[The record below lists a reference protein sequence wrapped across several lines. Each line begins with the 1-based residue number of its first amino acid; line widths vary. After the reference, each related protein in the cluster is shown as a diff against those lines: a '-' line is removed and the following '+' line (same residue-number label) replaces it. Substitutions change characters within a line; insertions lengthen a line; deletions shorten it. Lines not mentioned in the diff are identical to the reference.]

1 MAEEPQSPSG
11 DQGADAA
18 DSGYAQYLD
27 SVAPEIREQVE
38 PLFKEF
44 DGNVTKKFQE
54 HAEYRKGWA
63 PYEEAGIN
71 DVPPETLQELLAF
84 AQMASDPEQ
93 GDQFNEWLKSA
104 AEERGVFGGE
114 DDSDLLDDD
123 MDDSS
128 SKQIEERLIE
138 KVTELINPIN
148 ERFQQQDQEQTV
160 QAAEKEINETFEAI
174 TADNKLPEDARDAI
188 EALSYRYTDESGLSG
203 KEVIEKGFADYQ
215 KLIGQGEKSLFA
227 QKENQPQTPEGPGA
241 ASTSPESISSFSDPR
256 LKAQAME
263 RLRANNSA

>member
-11 DQGADAA
+11 DQGTDAA

-63 PYEEAGIN
+63 PYEEAGIK
-71 DVPPETLQELLAF
+71 DVPPETLQELLTF
-84 AQMASDPEQ
+84 AQMASDPNQ
-93 GDQFNEWLKSA
+93 GDQFNEWLKSV
-104 AEERGVFGGE
+104 AEERGVFGDNSE
-114 DDSDLLDDD
+114 DLELDDFE
-123 MDDSS
+123 DSS
-128 SKQIEERLIE
+128 SKQIEDRLIE

-160 QAAEKEINETFEAI
+160 QAAEKEINETFDAI
-174 TADNKLPEDARDAI
+174 MAETKLPEDARDAI
-188 EALSYRYTDESGLSG
+188 EALAYHYTDEPGLSG
-203 KEVIEKGFADYQ
+203 KEVIEKGLADYQ

-241 ASTSPESISSFSDPR
+241 ASTSPESISSFDDPR
-256 LKAQAME
+256 LKAQAVE
-263 RLRANNSA
+263 RIRNSR